1 MFMIY
6 GGVGTGFYEKIE
18 IILFLLFERKRGQCI
33 FVVLQFWRIWSNCT
47 FKRTKYIY
55 FFPLL
60 SFLEQKCII
69 QRINVDNNI
78 GLDKI
83 IFFRLSLSAICNYYF
98 LLIYLLLFDIFK
110 RQSAIYIFHFIPC
123 SIIAFWSTCLASPLR
138 KYDFIIILY

>member
-6 GGVGTGFYEKIE
+6 GGVGTGLRENRDNSFSSFRAQTRTVYIRRPPILQDLIE
-18 IILFLLFERKRGQCI
+18 
-33 FVVLQFWRIWSNCT
+33 

>member
-6 GGVGTGFYEKIE
+6 GGVGTGLRENRDNSFSSFRAQTRTVYIRRPPILEDLIE
-18 IILFLLFERKRGQCI
+18 
-33 FVVLQFWRIWSNCT
+33 

-60 SFLEQKCII
+60 SFLEQKYII

-138 KYDFIIILY
+138 KYDFIILY

>member
-6 GGVGTGFYEKIE
+6 GGVGTGLRENRDNSFSSFRAQTRTVYIRRPPILQDLIE
-18 IILFLLFERKRGQCI
+18 
-33 FVVLQFWRIWSNCT
+33 

-138 KYDFIIILY
+138 KYDFIILY

>member
-6 GGVGTGFYEKIE
+6 GGVGTGLRENRDNSFSSFRAQTRTVYIRRPPILEDLIE
-18 IILFLLFERKRGQCI
+18 
-33 FVVLQFWRIWSNCT
+33 

>member
-6 GGVGTGFYEKIE
+6 GGVGTGLRENRDNSFSSFRAQTRTVYIRRPPILEDLIE
-18 IILFLLFERKRGQCI
+18 
-33 FVVLQFWRIWSNCT
+33 

-138 KYDFIIILY
+138 KYDFIILY